1 MADESEVCVWLSED
15 KKISRSLQQKQQ
27 QSEKDDNDD
36 ENYYYNFYSGGD
48 NHDGDGD
55 NYDGDNFD
63 VDNCDGDG
71 EEGRWRVYD
80 ADGHLIIFL
89 LKDSSGSYKR
99 KF

>member
-1 MADESEVCVWLSED
+1 MTKTVCVWLSED

-36 ENYYYNFYSGGD
+36 ENYHYNFDS
-48 NHDGDGD
+48 DG
-55 NYDGDNFD
+55 
-63 VDNCDGDG
+63 DNCDGDG